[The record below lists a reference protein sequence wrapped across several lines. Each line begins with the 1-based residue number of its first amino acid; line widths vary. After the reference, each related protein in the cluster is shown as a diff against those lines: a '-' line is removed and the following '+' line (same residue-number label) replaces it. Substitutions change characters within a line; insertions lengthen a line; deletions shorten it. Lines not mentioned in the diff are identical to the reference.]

1 MKLKMKLNVSSS
13 EFYNF
18 LLENLKRE
26 LNVKKIEKGMKF
38 KKELSSK
45 FSQKVESSVELINIE
60 ENKEYSLVYK
70 TSLGENI
77 VKYLLNDI
85 DDENLEVE
93 YIEEYYTDSFWNKYN
108 NMIVEF
114 LMSYFL
120 KKKKNLDSF
129 FFLFPILLFCTSK
142 KYKIST

>member
-45 FSQKVESSVELINIE
+45 FSQKVESSVEL
-60 ENKEYSLVYK
+60 NKEYFLVYK

-85 DDENLEVE
+85 DDKNLEVE

-120 KKKKNLDSF
+120 KKKKKRVLKQIEEYIKNNRKL
-129 FFLFPILLFCTSK
+129 
-142 KYKIST
+142 

>member
-45 FSQKVESSVELINIE
+45 FSQKVESSVELINIG

-120 KKKKNLDSF
+120 KKKKKRVLKQIEEYIKNNRKL
-129 FFLFPILLFCTSK
+129 
-142 KYKIST
+142 

>member
-114 LMSYFL
+114 LMLYFL
-120 KKKKNLDSF
+120 KKRKKRVLKQIEEYIKNNRKL
-129 FFLFPILLFCTSK
+129 
-142 KYKIST
+142 

>member
-1 MKLKMKLNVSSS
+1 MKLKIKLNVSSS

-45 FSQKVESSVELINIE
+45 FSQKVESCVELINIE

-120 KKKKNLDSF
+120 KKKKKRVLKQIEEYIKNNRKL
-129 FFLFPILLFCTSK
+129 
-142 KYKIST
+142 

>member
-1 MKLKMKLNVSSS
+1 MKLKMKLNVSSK

-18 LLENLKRE
+18 LLDNLKRE
-26 LNVKKIEKGMKF
+26 LNIKKIEKGMKF
-38 KKELSSK
+38 KKDLKSK
-45 FSQKVESSVELINIE
+45 FSQKVESSVELINLE
-60 ENKEYSLVYK
+60 ENKEYSLLYK
-70 TSLGENI
+70 TPLGENI

-120 KKKKNLDSF
+120 KKKKKRVLKQIEEYIKSNR
-129 FFLFPILLFCTSK
+129 
-142 KYKIST
+142 KI

>member
-45 FSQKVESSVELINIE
+45 FSQKVESSVELINIG

-108 NMIVEF
+108 NMMVEF

-120 KKKKNLDSF
+120 KKKKKRVLKQIEEYIKNNRKL
-129 FFLFPILLFCTSK
+129 
-142 KYKIST
+142 

>member
-1 MKLKMKLNVSSS
+1 MKLKIKLNISSS

-120 KKKKNLDSF
+120 KKKKKRVLKQIEEYIKNNRKL
-129 FFLFPILLFCTSK
+129 
-142 KYKIST
+142 

>member
-120 KKKKNLDSF
+120 KKKKKTTLKQIEQYIKTNR
-129 FFLFPILLFCTSK
+129 
-142 KYKIST
+142 KI

>member
-18 LLENLKRE
+18 LLDNLKRE
-26 LNVKKIEKGMKF
+26 LNIKKIEKGMKF
-38 KKELSSK
+38 KKDLKSK
-45 FSQKVESSVELINIE
+45 FSQKVESSVELINLE
-60 ENKEYSLVYK
+60 ENKEYSLLYK
-70 TSLGENI
+70 TPLGENI

-120 KKKKNLDSF
+120 KKKKKRVLKQIEEYIKNNRKL
-129 FFLFPILLFCTSK
+129 
-142 KYKIST
+142 

>member
-1 MKLKMKLNVSSS
+1 MKLKMKLNISSS

-70 TSLGENI
+70 TSLGENV
-77 VKYLLNDI
+77 VKYLLNNI

-120 KKKKNLDSF
+120 KKKKKRVLKQIEEYIKNNRKL
-129 FFLFPILLFCTSK
+129 
-142 KYKIST
+142 

>member
-18 LLENLKRE
+18 LLDNLKRE
-26 LNVKKIEKGMKF
+26 LNIKKIEKGMKF
-38 KKELSSK
+38 KKDLKSK
-45 FSQKVESSVELINIE
+45 FSQKVESSVELINLE
-60 ENKEYSLVYK
+60 ENKVYSLLYK
-70 TSLGENI
+70 TSLGENV
-77 VKYLLNDI
+77 VKYLIKDI
-85 DDENLEVE
+85 DDENIEVE

-120 KKKKNLDSF
+120 KKKKKRVLKQIEEYIKNNRKL
-129 FFLFPILLFCTSK
+129 
-142 KYKIST
+142 

>member
-45 FSQKVESSVELINIE
+45 FSQKVESSVELINLE

-108 NMIVEF
+108 NMVVEF

-120 KKKKNLDSF
+120 KKKKKRVLKQIEEYIKNNRKL
-129 FFLFPILLFCTSK
+129 
-142 KYKIST
+142 

>member
-26 LNVKKIEKGMKF
+26 LNIKKIEKGMKF

-45 FSQKVESSVELINIE
+45 FSQKIESSVELINLE
-60 ENKEYSLVYK
+60 ENKEYSLLYK
-70 TSLGENI
+70 TPLGENI

-120 KKKKNLDSF
+120 KKKKKRVLKQIEEYIKSNR
-129 FFLFPILLFCTSK
+129 
-142 KYKIST
+142 KI

>member
-1 MKLKMKLNVSSS
+1 MKLKMKLNVSSK

-18 LLENLKRE
+18 LLDNLKRE
-26 LNVKKIEKGMKF
+26 LNIKKIEKGMKF
-38 KKELSSK
+38 KKDLKSK
-45 FSQKVESSVELINIE
+45 FSQKIESSVELINIE
-60 ENKEYSLVYK
+60 ENKEYSLLYK
-70 TSLGENI
+70 TPLGENI

-120 KKKKNLDSF
+120 KKKKKRVLKQIEEYIKSNRKL
-129 FFLFPILLFCTSK
+129 
-142 KYKIST
+142 

>member
-1 MKLKMKLNVSSS
+1 
-13 EFYNF
+13 
-18 LLENLKRE
+18 
-26 LNVKKIEKGMKF
+26 MKF

-77 VKYLLNDI
+77 VKYLLNYI

-108 NMIVEF
+108 NMMVEF

-120 KKKKNLDSF
+120 KKKKKRVLKQIEEYIKNNRKL
-129 FFLFPILLFCTSK
+129 
-142 KYKIST
+142 

>member
-45 FSQKVESSVELINIE
+45 FSQKVESSVELINLE

-120 KKKKNLDSF
+120 KKKKKRVLKQIEEYIKNNRKS
-129 FFLFPILLFCTSK
+129 
-142 KYKIST
+142 

>member
-85 DDENLEVE
+85 DDKNLEVE

-120 KKKKNLDSF
+120 KKKRVLKQIEEYIKNNRKL
-129 FFLFPILLFCTSK
+129 
-142 KYKIST
+142 

>member
-1 MKLKMKLNVSSS
+1 MKLKMKLNVSSK

-18 LLENLKRE
+18 LLDNLKRE
-26 LNVKKIEKGMKF
+26 LNIKKIEKGMKF
-38 KKELSSK
+38 KKDLKSK

-60 ENKEYSLVYK
+60 ENKEYSLLYK
-70 TSLGENI
+70 TPLGENI

-85 DDENLEVE
+85 DNENLEVE

-120 KKKKNLDSF
+120 KKKKKRVLKQIEEYIKSNR
-129 FFLFPILLFCTSK
+129 
-142 KYKIST
+142 KI

>member
-85 DDENLEVE
+85 DNENLEVE

-114 LMSYFL
+114 LMLYFL
-120 KKKKNLDSF
+120 KKKKKRGLKQIEEYIKNNRKL
-129 FFLFPILLFCTSK
+129 
-142 KYKIST
+142 

>member
-85 DDENLEVE
+85 DDENSEVE

-120 KKKKNLDSF
+120 KKKKKRVLKQIEEYIKNNRKL
-129 FFLFPILLFCTSK
+129 
-142 KYKIST
+142 

>member
-45 FSQKVESSVELINIE
+45 FSQKVESSVELINLE

-120 KKKKNLDSF
+120 KKKKKRVLKQIEEYIKNNRKL
-129 FFLFPILLFCTSK
+129 
-142 KYKIST
+142 

>member
-1 MKLKMKLNVSSS
+1 
-13 EFYNF
+13 
-18 LLENLKRE
+18 
-26 LNVKKIEKGMKF
+26 MKF

-70 TSLGENI
+70 TSLGENV
-77 VKYLLNDI
+77 VKYLLNNI

-120 KKKKNLDSF
+120 KKKKKRVLKQIEEYIKNNRKL
-129 FFLFPILLFCTSK
+129 
-142 KYKIST
+142 

>member
-108 NMIVEF
+108 NMMVEF

-120 KKKKNLDSF
+120 KKKKKRVLKQIEEYIKNNRKL
-129 FFLFPILLFCTSK
+129 
-142 KYKIST
+142 

>member
-1 MKLKMKLNVSSS
+1 MKLKMKLNVSSK

-18 LLENLKRE
+18 LLDNLKRE
-26 LNVKKIEKGMKF
+26 LNIKKIEKGMKF
-38 KKELSSK
+38 KKDLKSK

-60 ENKEYSLVYK
+60 ENKEYSLLYK
-70 TSLGENI
+70 TPLGENI

-120 KKKKNLDSF
+120 KKKKKRVLKQIEEYIKSNR
-129 FFLFPILLFCTSK
+129 
-142 KYKIST
+142 KI

>member
-85 DDENLEVE
+85 DDKNLEVE

-120 KKKKNLDSF
+120 KKKKKRVLKQIEEYIKSNR
-129 FFLFPILLFCTSK
+129 
-142 KYKIST
+142 KI

>member
-1 MKLKMKLNVSSS
+1 MKLNIKLNVSSS

-18 LLENLKRE
+18 LLDNLKRE

-120 KKKKNLDSF
+120 KKKKKRVLKQIEEYIKNNRKL
-129 FFLFPILLFCTSK
+129 
-142 KYKIST
+142 

>member
-18 LLENLKRE
+18 LLDNLKRE
-26 LNVKKIEKGMKF
+26 LNIKKIEKGIKF
-38 KKELSSK
+38 KKDLKSK
-45 FSQKVESSVELINIE
+45 FSQKVESSVELINLE
-60 ENKEYSLVYK
+60 ENKEYSLLYK
-70 TSLGENI
+70 TPLGENI

-120 KKKKNLDSF
+120 KKKKKRVLKQIEEYIKSNR
-129 FFLFPILLFCTSK
+129 
-142 KYKIST
+142 KI

>member
-18 LLENLKRE
+18 LLDNLKRE
-26 LNVKKIEKGMKF
+26 LNIKKIEKGMKF

-45 FSQKVESSVELINIE
+45 FSQKVESSVELINLE
-60 ENKEYSLVYK
+60 ENKVYSLLYK
-70 TSLGENI
+70 TSLGENV
-77 VKYLLNDI
+77 VKYLIKDI
-85 DDENLEVE
+85 DDENIEVE

-120 KKKKNLDSF
+120 KKKKKRVLKQIEEYIKSNR
-129 FFLFPILLFCTSK
+129 
-142 KYKIST
+142 KI

>member
-45 FSQKVESSVELINIE
+45 FSQKVESSVELINLE

-70 TSLGENI
+70 TSLGENV

-85 DDENLEVE
+85 DNENLEVE

-120 KKKKNLDSF
+120 KKKKKRVLKQIEEYIKNNRKL
-129 FFLFPILLFCTSK
+129 
-142 KYKIST
+142 

>member
-70 TSLGENI
+70 TSLGENV

-120 KKKKNLDSF
+120 KKKK
-129 FFLFPILLFCTSK
+129 K
-142 KYKIST
+142 KVLKQIEEYIKNNRKL

>member
-18 LLENLKRE
+18 LLDNLKRE
-26 LNVKKIEKGMKF
+26 LNIKKIEKGMKF
-38 KKELSSK
+38 KKDLKSK
-45 FSQKVESSVELINIE
+45 FSQKVESSVELINLE
-60 ENKEYSLVYK
+60 ENKVYSLLYK
-70 TSLGENI
+70 TSLGENV
-77 VKYLLNDI
+77 VKYLIKDI

-120 KKKKNLDSF
+120 KKKKKRVLKQIEEYIKSNR
-129 FFLFPILLFCTSK
+129 
-142 KYKIST
+142 KI

>member
-77 VKYLLNDI
+77 VKYLLNYI

-108 NMIVEF
+108 NMMVEF

-120 KKKKNLDSF
+120 KKKKKRVLKQIEEYIKNNRKL
-129 FFLFPILLFCTSK
+129 
-142 KYKIST
+142 